1 MWTTENVARV
11 IYAILG
17 VGLVLLIIDT
27 VFVDLPTY
35 LIVLGVCAL
44 VFGGSAIV
52 GVSARRIINR
62 EDCWQVGKLDMWT
75 NERVALVI
83 YGILGLGFLL
93 LIIDT
98 VFVDLPI
105 YLISLG
111 ICALV
116 IGSVATIGGSVRRI
130 IYREDCSQAG
140 KLDMWTNKNVALVI
154 YGVLGLGFVL
164 LIIDTVVVDLPIDL
178 IVLGICAL
186 VLGGVAII
194 GVSVRQII
202 NREDVE

>member
-1 MWTTENVARV
+1 MWTNENVARV

-27 VFVDLPTY
+27 VDVDLPTY

-44 VFGGSAIV
+44 VLGGSAIV
-52 GVSARRIINR
+52 GVSVRQTINR
-62 EDCWQVGKLDMWT
+62 EGCYQAGKLDMWT

-83 YGILGLGFLL
+83 YGILGLGFVL

-105 YLISLG
+105 YLIVLG

-116 IGSVATIGGSVRRI
+116 IGSVATIGVSVRQI
-130 IYREDCSQAG
+130 INREDCCQAG
-140 KLDMWTNKNVALVI
+140 KLDMWTNKNVVRVI
-154 YGVLGLGFVL
+154 YGILGLGFVL

-202 NREDVE
+202 NREGVD

>member
-27 VFVDLPTY
+27 VVVDLPTY

-62 EDCWQVGKLDMWT
+62 EDCCQVRKHDMWT
-75 NERVALVI
+75 NENVALVI
-83 YGILGLGFLL
+83 YGILGLGFVL

-105 YLISLG
+105 YLICWG
-111 ICALV
+111 YV
-116 IGSVATIGGSVRRI
+116 P
-130 IYREDCSQAG
+130 
-140 KLDMWTNKNVALVI
+140 W
-154 YGVLGLGFVL
+154 
-164 LIIDTVVVDLPIDL
+164 
-178 IVLGICAL
+178 
-186 VLGGVAII
+186 
-194 GVSVRQII
+194 
-202 NREDVE
+202 